1 VGSSARRGKFKGL
14 AKFIFK
20 IYKIKF
26 TTAVFFW
33 HKIEFFFGHKIDNSN
48 SGCCGPRSKGRGLV
62 SCSSTPPSSACRN
75 APISSASTC
84 PYPHFTTPHTPHAHF
99 TRHLYHTFSAPIS
112 SANTYPYPP
121 STTPHT
127 LYDTHLPHIL
137 VLEFPLQVT
146 PMLQSPLYWHCLVQ
160 LTTTDYWH
168 CLVCKLPLCSRVL
181 CTDTV

>member
-1 VGSSARRGKFKGL
+1 MDTKS
-14 AKFIFK
+14 
-20 IYKIKF
+20 
-26 TTAVFFW
+26 TTATRDVADRVRKGT
-33 HKIEFFFGHKIDNSN
+33 HPRTHPRTLCVYSN

-146 PMLQSPLYWHCLVQ
+146 PMLQSPLY
-160 LTTTDYWH
+160 
-168 CLVCKLPLCSRVL
+168 
-181 CTDTV
+181 